1 MMEKVNILINDI
13 LKNWNP
19 LDVPLEI
26 AEDEYSTYFP
36 MILKHT
42 QNPNSV
48 YSCLK
53 KILKDSMQG
62 VSSFLSNGPQ
72 SKSLELWRRRTSIYH
87 MRRYIA

>member
-1 MMEKVNILINDI
+1 MMERVNILINDI

-26 AEDEYSTYFP
+26 AEDEYSTYVP

-42 QNPNSV
+42 QTPNSV

-53 KILKDSMQG
+53 KILKDSMDME
-62 VSSFLSNGPQ
+62 FDYEDDI
-72 SKSLELWRRRTSIYH
+72 ELRQIARRIYE
-87 MRRYIA
+87 IAMCNDTVPK

>member
-53 KILKDSMQG
+53 KILKDSMDMEF
-62 VSSFLSNGPQ
+62 SDYEDI
-72 SKSLELWRRRTSIYH
+72 ELRQIARRIYE
-87 MRRYIA
+87 IAMYNDTLPK